1 MIEETKNKVMVEIS
15 YDDNTKFTFDLI
27 LHTEKEYEIMATIS
41 QVTRGTLM
49 AANATHATV
58 YNYEGFPIV
67 RYINK

>member
-15 YDDNTKFTFDLI
+15 YDDGTSFTFDVI
-27 LHTEKEYEIMATIS
+27 PHEEAEHRIMATIM

-49 AANATHATV
+49 AANATYATA

-67 RYINK
+67 QYRK